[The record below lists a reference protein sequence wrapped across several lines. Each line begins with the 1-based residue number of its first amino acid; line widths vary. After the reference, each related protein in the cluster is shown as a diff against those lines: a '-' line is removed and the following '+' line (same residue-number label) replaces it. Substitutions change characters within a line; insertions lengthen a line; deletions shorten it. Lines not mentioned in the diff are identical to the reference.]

1 VLCLKYIGPFLR
13 LNSLNQNNI
22 KNQLFHLSKESMKN
36 IIFNSKCG
44 IIINTKELKSKKLS
58 DLDTNILKSS
68 YPLLCI
74 YKKSNPKLKSVN
86 DKLYW
91 SDEKAKKEINIDTNA
106 FMTLSLL
113 ELTDYYDFFKNID
126 DSKYALSIIYAN
138 LAKRQL
144 QFYASNMR
152 NEEGVFVDK
161 IDISDSSSNELKLEI
176 KEDKFKFSDQAIL
189 MAAFYKSSLQDDSK
203 ESVEY
208 KNFSLD
214 ILNMFIEFK
223 EELYALSFEELLKLS
238 LGLNIF
244 YKYSKNENA
253 KILMLDLFELINE
266 NFFSNASFITE
277 TKLENICIYYIS
289 SFLSYKNTGYIIYK
303 DTVDKLYLELL
314 KFYNDE
320 LGIIVKNNER
330 DPFKFSPTEICLY
343 IMCLFLNTN
352 ECEDNSSPIISSI
365 FKKQLVN
372 SGIILSWPE
381 TPSLDDRERY
391 KNFSLNSDDLLEEQD
406 FRMSSIP
413 TPENINLASIFI
425 KNITFSERKHEFKQG
440 KTSFYSNKNML
451 IFFFTIY
458 LCNNCYL

>member
-1 VLCLKYIGPFLR
+1 
-13 LNSLNQNNI
+13 
-22 KNQLFHLSKESMKN
+22 
-36 IIFNSKCG
+36 
-44 IIINTKELKSKKLS
+44 
-58 DLDTNILKSS
+58 
-68 YPLLCI
+68 
-74 YKKSNPKLKSVN
+74 
-86 DKLYW
+86 
-91 SDEKAKKEINIDTNA
+91 
-106 FMTLSLL
+106 
-113 ELTDYYDFFKNID
+113 
-126 DSKYALSIIYAN
+126 
-138 LAKRQL
+138 
-144 QFYASNMR
+144 
-152 NEEGVFVDK
+152 
-161 IDISDSSSNELKLEI
+161 
-176 KEDKFKFSDQAIL
+176 
-189 MAAFYKSSLQDDSK
+189 
-203 ESVEY
+203 
-208 KNFSLD
+208 
-214 ILNMFIEFK
+214 
-223 EELYALSFEELLKLS
+223 
-238 LGLNIF
+238 
-244 YKYSKNENA
+244 
-253 KILMLDLFELINE
+253 MLDLFELINE

-391 KNFSLNSDDLLEEQD
+391 KIFSLNSDDLLEEQD